1 MPKVRAGLTLARGE
15 ALDKSERREVT
26 RAGTSCRRDFVRR
39 QLDAGPMAKFRL
51 QFILKPKTDHS
62 AGGANQIT
70 FPLESFTNAPPPSV
84 LE

>member
-39 QLDAGPMAKFRL
+39 QLMRAQWRNFAF
-51 QFILKPKTDHS
+51 S
-62 AGGANQIT
+62 
-70 FPLESFTNAPPPSV
+70 SF
-84 LE
+84 